1 MEIVGILLAVFVVG
15 ALLVT
20 PILLFR
26 LLFTLG
32 RLHDEMDALRL
43 AVRQLLARQERKPGD
58 VAHEA
63 AAPAPK
69 VREADRPVPPPPA
82 PAPIVIRK
90 PMPPPEPSP
99 APSPVAPSPAPSPK
113 PVPKAPPAV
122 ATQTPFDRWVAGIGA
137 VIADWF
143 LVRGRFAPRGT
154 VSRETSLAV
163 QWLIRAGILTVIVGI
178 AFFVRWAIAR
188 GVLGPQGRCVLT
200 ALAGLALLGGGAWLL
215 RTRYRPVGEGLA
227 GIGAVALYFAIYA
240 ATAMFALW
248 PVSVG
253 FGGMVVV
260 TLGVGAFALGAR
272 LPAVATLVTVGGM
285 LTPVLLRG
293 ETANLPVLY
302 LYLGLLALCVGAGAW
317 WRRWDA
323 LAALGCVLAWC
334 VTLAA
339 PWRDVSQAW
348 VVLLHLL
355 AVAYAAMALLR
366 GKTREAWLPFAAQL
380 MNLAVFWGVLF
391 FQGVPDAVGASL
403 AATLAIVHALFAI
416 LTRHLAARRLTWC
429 GVLMALVDL
438 ALGVTFL
445 LGAAEVTVAWC
456 LLAIAAVELGH
467 RVREPALAELGQGFA
482 CIALVVALGVTL
494 VNVDP
499 GVSASVRRVTTC
511 LVGVLLVG
519 AHALLRADILR
530 ESIGRGLPMA
540 AWCFLLLDLPI
551 FIHLFDLAVDLAFCV
566 ATLGVAAIGLLL
578 VFVVRPRGGYLRALA
593 LALFGLAVA
602 LLLFAFL
609 DLLVHEP
616 TWLRWTLVLA
626 GGVLAL
632 GMRWMWFVAVTLGA
646 VRNAHEEAFA
656 RNASTSVAFLI
667 VWALLTR
674 LSNDFGAHWGN
685 DAANASVSVTWA
697 LFALYLIILG
707 FRCANRAFR
716 LAALALFGLT
726 LAKVFFYDLAELA
739 IVWRVAVAIP
749 VGLLLILAAVLYLR
763 LSPKPPDKGD

>member
-1 MEIVGILLAVFVVG
+1 MEVVVILLVVFVMG

-32 RLHDEMDALRL
+32 GLHDELDALRL
-43 AVRQLLARQERKPGD
+43 AVRQLLAQQEQKPRA
-58 VAHEA
+58 VTHEV

-69 VREADRPVPPPPA
+69 VREADRPAPPPPA

-154 VSRETSLAV
+154 VSRETALAV
-163 QWLIRAGILTVIVGI
+163 QWLVRAGILTVIVGI

-188 GVLGPQGRCVLT
+188 GMLGPMGRCALT
-200 ALAGLALLGGGAWLL
+200 ALTGLALLGGGVWLL

-227 GIGAVALYFAIYA
+227 GIGAVALYFAVYA

-248 PVSVG
+248 PVSLG

-272 LPAVATLVTVGGM
+272 LPAVATLATVGGM

-293 ETANLPVLY
+293 ETANLTVLY
-302 LYLGLLALCVGAGAW
+302 SYLGLFVLCVGAGAW

-323 LAALGCVLAWC
+323 LAALGFALAWC

-429 GVLMALVDL
+429 GVLMALVDV

-445 LGAAEVTVAWC
+445 FGEAEVTVAWC
-456 LLAIAAVELGH
+456 VLAIAAVELGH

-482 CIALVVALGVTL
+482 CIALAVALGVTL

-499 GVSASVRRVTTC
+499 GVSVSVRRVTTC
-511 LVGVLLVG
+511 LVGVLFVG

-530 ESIGRGLPMA
+530 ATIGQVLPLA
-540 AWCFLLLDLPI
+540 AWTFLLLDLPI
-551 FIHLFDLAVDLAFCV
+551 FIYLFELTDNIAFCV
-566 ATLGVAAIGLLL
+566 STGGVALLGVLLAC
-578 VFVVRPRGGYLRALA
+578 VVRPRDGYLRVFA
-593 LALFGLAVA
+593 LALFLLAV
-602 LLLFAFL
+602 LPVVFFFL
-609 DLLVHEP
+609 ERLVVAE
-616 TWLRWTLVLA
+616 TWLAWPLVLA
-626 GGVLAL
+626 GLLLAL
-632 GMRWMWFVAVTLGA
+632 GMRWAWCVAAALGA
-646 VRNAHEEAFA
+646 VRTERERTFA
-656 RNASTSVAFLI
+656 RGASTVATFCV
-667 VWALLTR
+667 VWAVLTR
-674 LSNDFGAHWGN
+674 LANDFGAQWGD
-685 DAANASVSVTWA
+685 DAANVAVSVTWA
-697 LFALYLIILG
+697 LFAFYLIAFG
-707 FRCANRAFR
+707 FRYASRASR
-716 LAALALFGLT
+716 LAALGLFGLT
-726 LAKVFFYDLAELA
+726 LAKVFLFDLAALA
-739 IVWRVAVAIP
+739 IAWRIVVAIP
-749 VGLLLILAAVLYLR
+749 VGLLLIFAAVLYLR
-763 LSPKPPDKGD
+763 FSAKSPGRGV